1 LIDSL
6 ESRLKSELNIRRKE
20 HLYRET
26 RVHDCDLLNLSSN
39 DYFNLR
45 NNSRVLSLANET
57 ANKYGTGS
65 GASPLLSGYLPCH
78 EELVEK
84 LLSWKKK
91 KYGMLLNTG
100 FMANQ
105 AILKNL
111 PKKNDLI
118 LADKYI
124 HHSMAQALNRGS
136 TKFKRYNHLD
146 LEELEELLINNIN
159 KYDTMFVVTESVF
172 SMDGDYP
179 DLKHLIK
186 LKKKYPF
193 LLILDEAHGTGVL
206 GATGAGLSE
215 EADVQDEVDIIVGT
229 FGKALA
235 GMGAYVLT
243 NSSSIIEYLT
253 NKAGE
258 YIYSTF
264 LSPHQAGVALATIDI
279 IMDAHKKREALRNI
293 SQWLRNQIMNIVKVE
308 TQFNT
313 PIVPLLVG
321 NPESALKLQELCMN
335 KGILVGAVR
344 PPTVQA
350 GSSRIRVSLNSEITK
365 EKLTPF
371 ISVFKDWAK
380 R

>member
-1 LIDSL
+1 MIDSL